1 MAITRT
7 TGAFVGMD
15 ETSGQA
21 IAGSAT
27 YSGTEIDVLG
37 DNASV
42 GDLWL
47 YAVITSTVTS
57 GSLDIT
63 LNNRRVSGQ
72 AYARPAISRSLPPV
86 NGTQKVPLGKLPA
99 SRYMTAAVTNN
110 NTGVSATVA
119 LLYELEKYS

>member
-7 TGAFVGMD
+7 TGAFIGTD

-21 IAGSAT
+21 IASSAT
-27 YSGTEIDVLG
+27 YTGAETDVMG

-72 AYARPAISRSLPPV
+72 AYARPAISRSVPPV

-99 SRYMTAAVTNN
+99 SRYMAVVVTNN
-110 NTGVSATVA
+110 STGASATVA
-119 LLYELEKYS
+119 VLYELEKYS